1 MNMLANVSSCV
12 HFPVMLV
19 LEDKLASRPK
29 FCQQNFV
36 NFVELG
42 LEHLSSA
49 CPWTFILSSCIWV

>member
-1 MNMLANVSSCV
+1 MNVLADVSSCV

-36 NFVELG
+36 ELG

-49 CPWTFILSSCIWV
+49 CP